1 MSRHSHRAP
10 LRLHPRPSR
19 RLAVFLVLVHAATAA
34 AVLGLPVHWAVR
46 GALVLLTGAGL
57 AYGLAVHVLRLAPW
71 AVTGAVWEPDGTW
84 TLTLA
89 SGREVEA
96 RLLPSTFVTTVLI
109 VLNLRCG
116 RWYTCSLVLPGDALD
131 PDLLRRL
138 RARLRATA
146 PEAAGSEGPGSFR

>member
-1 MSRHSHRAP
+1 M
-10 LRLHPRPSR
+10 
-19 RLAVFLVLVHAATAA
+19 LVHAAAA
-34 AVLGLPVHWAVR
+34 AAALALPVHWAVR
-46 GALVLLTGAGL
+46 GGLVLLTAAGL
-57 AYGLAVHVLRLAPW
+57 AHGLALHILRRAPW
-71 AVTGAVWEPDGTW
+71 AVTGALWEPDGTW

-96 RLLPSTFVTTVLI
+96 RLLPSTFVTNALI

-116 RWYTCSLVLPGDALD
+116 RWRTCTLVLPGDSLD

-146 PEAAGSEGPGSFR
+146 PETAGASEGPGPFR